1 MKRRQFIA
9 VLGGGV
15 VLAASGA
22 STAFLL
28 TRRPDRALAP
38 WGEAGTVDQ
47 DPRRW
52 ALSYAILAPNPHNRQ
67 PWLVDLGVEDQ
78 VTLNVDTTRLLPET
92 DPYNRQITI
101 GLGCFIE
108 QMAIAASTENYRLD
122 VSLFPE
128 GSDPQALD
136 GRPIAIIR
144 FKQDPAILA
153 DPLFAQILA
162 RRSLKEPF
170 HLTKPVAGDVLGALT
185 ASVRH
190 GAMAGSSNDPS
201 VVATLREITH
211 AALDLEINT
220 QRTYRESVE
229 LLRIGKAEIEANP
242 DGIDLGG
249 PLFDGLAAI
258 GQLSREQALDTTSPA
273 FAQGRAALLANTD
286 TAMAHI
292 WLTTSGNSRSEQI
305 AAGRDWVRI
314 NLTATALGTGLQP
327 LSQAL
332 QEFPEMNEHYQQV
345 HKMLLPEGGTVQMLG
360 RLGYATQVEP
370 SPRWSLDAKII

>member
-1 MKRRQFIA
+1 MKRRQFLA
-9 VLGGGV
+9 VMGGGV
-15 VLAASGA
+15 VIAAGA
-22 STAFLL
+22 STGFLA

-38 WGEAGTVDQ
+38 WTVAGTSDQ
-47 DPRRW
+47 EPRRR

-67 PWLVDLGVEDQ
+67 PWLVDLGIKDR
-78 VTLNVDTTRLLPET
+78 VTLYADTTRLLPET
-92 DPYNRQITI
+92 DPFNRQITV

-108 QMAIAASTENYRLD
+108 QMAIAASTQNYRLD

-128 GSDPQALD
+128 GSDAQALD
-136 GRPIAIIR
+136 GRPVAVIR
-144 FKQDPAILA
+144 FKQDPGIVA
-153 DPLFAQILA
+153 DPLFASILA

-170 HLTKPVAGDVLGALT
+170 DLTRPVAGEVLGALSV
-185 ASVRH
+185 SVRH
-190 GAMAGSSNDPS
+190 GPLVGSSNDSS
-201 VVATLREITH
+201 VVATLRQMTH

-229 LLRIGKAEIEANP
+229 LLRIGKAEIEASP

-249 PLFDGLAAI
+249 PLFDGLAAL
-258 GQLSREQALDTTSPA
+258 GQLSREQALDTTSAA

-292 WLTTSGNSRSEQI
+292 WLTTPGNSRAEQI

-314 NLTATALGTGLQP
+314 NLTATALGTGIQP

-345 HKMLLPEGGTVQMLG
+345 HKMLSPAGGTVQMLG
-360 RLGYATQVEP
+360 RLGYASQVEP
-370 SPRWSLDAKII
+370 SPRWPLDAKII

>member
-1 MKRRQFIA
+1 M
-9 VLGGGV
+9 
-15 VLAASGA
+15 
-22 STAFLL
+22 
-28 TRRPDRALAP
+28 
-38 WGEAGTVDQ
+38 
-47 DPRRW
+47 
-52 ALSYAILAPNPHNRQ
+52 
-67 PWLVDLGVEDQ
+67 
-78 VTLNVDTTRLLPET
+78 
-92 DPYNRQITI
+92 
-101 GLGCFIE
+101 
-108 QMAIAASTENYRLD
+108 
-122 VSLFPE
+122 
-128 GSDPQALD
+128 
-136 GRPIAIIR
+136 
-144 FKQDPAILA
+144 
-153 DPLFAQILA
+153 
-162 RRSLKEPF
+162 
-170 HLTKPVAGDVLGALT
+170 TKPVAGDVLGALT

>member
-1 MKRRQFIA
+1 M
-9 VLGGGV
+9 
-15 VLAASGA
+15 AATGA

-28 TRRPDRALAP
+28 TRRPDEALVP
-38 WGEAGTVDQ
+38 WATAGMADQ
-47 DPRRW
+47 DPRRS

-67 PWLVDLGVEDQ
+67 PWLVDLGVENQ
-78 VTLNVDTTRLLPET
+78 VTLHVDPSRLLPET
-92 DPYNRQITI
+92 DPHNRQITI

-108 QMAIAASTENYRLD
+108 QTAIAASMQSYRLD
-122 VSLFPE
+122 VSLFPK

-136 GRPIAIIR
+136 GRPVAIIR
-144 FKQDPAILA
+144 FEKDAAIGA
-153 DPLFAQILA
+153 DPLFHQILA

-170 HLTKPVAGDVLGALT
+170 DLARPVPDEVLGAL
-185 ASVRH
+185 AACSRH
-190 GAMAGSSNDPS
+190 GALAGSSNDPS
-201 VVATLREITH
+201 VVAELRELTH

-220 QRTYRESVE
+220 ERTYRESVE

-249 PLFDGLAAI
+249 ALFDGLAAI
-258 GQLSREQALDTTSPA
+258 GQLSRKQALDTTSTA

-286 TAMAHI
+286 TAMAHV
-292 WLTTSGNSRSEQI
+292 WLTTSGNSRAEQI

-332 QEFPEMNEHYQQV
+332 QEFPEMARYHRQA
-345 HKMLLPEGGTVQMLG
+345 HKMLSPEGGAVQMLG
-360 RLGYATQVEP
+360 RLGYAGPVEP
-370 SPRWSLDAKII
+370 SPRWPLDAKII